1 MRQLDEVLEFRR
13 SFSSCWRCKIFYNKI
28 FYNKIFGVP
37 KVFFLTSK
45 IKLDKKKKFI
55 IKNS

>member
-13 SFSSCWRCKIFYNKI
+13 SFSSCWRCKIFH
-28 FYNKIFGVP
+28 NKIFGVP

-45 IKLDKKKKFI
+45 IKLDKKK
-55 IKNS
+55 NLL